1 MGGHQDSG
9 RPRMDSGRPRMV
21 AIVGGGASGALTAVA
36 LTRLADRQDRDLR
49 IQLFDPTGRPGRGLA
64 YGTTDLR
71 HLLNV
76 RAGRM
81 SAFPDEP
88 DDFVRWADSVGID
101 VHHGTFLPRRHY
113 GDYLAALVDDA
124 VRAGVLEVRRGWVRA
139 VRRTGHGFDLQTT
152 DGAAGADT
160 VVLAYGNL
168 PPATPGSAA
177 TRCDLVNAW
186 ETEALEQLPED
197 GPLLLVGTGLTAV
210 DAALTV
216 LGDHPDR
223 QAIAVSR
230 HGLLPRSHQ
239 VETEGVWPTSIPL
252 ADEPLTVSGLRTLLR
267 RDVAAAARA
276 GVDWRA
282 VMNGLR
288 PVTQSI
294 WLRLPESER
303 RIFLATA
310 AREWEVH
317 RHRTAPAVTTTLD
330 RLMADGRLTIRS
342 AALVGATPDPPGYSA
357 LLEAPDGT
365 RDELRVAAILN
376 CTGPRTD
383 VTGSDD
389 PLLASMLANGLIR
402 PDPLHLGLDTDDRGA
417 LVDRD
422 GDSDPR
428 LITVGPPRRGGL
440 WECNAVPEIRGHA
453 AQAARGLLAELGVD
467 PETSDARGVAEPAH
481 R

>member
-1 MGGHQDSG
+1 MNMGGQHDSG
-9 RPRMDSGRPRMV
+9 RPRTV

-36 LTRLADRQDRDLR
+36 LTRLADRSDRAIR
-49 IQLFDPTGRPGRGLA
+49 VQLFDPTTRPGRGLA

-88 DDFVRWADSVGID
+88 DDFVRWAESAGID
-101 VHHGTFLPRRHY
+101 VHRDTFLPRRYY
-113 GDYLAALVDDA
+113 GDYLAGLVDEA
-124 VRAGVLEVRRGWVRA
+124 VRTGVLEVRRGWVRA
-139 VRRTGHGFDLQTT
+139 VRRTEHGFVLQTT
-152 DGAAGADT
+152 DGAARADA

-168 PPATPGSAA
+168 PPATPGSTA

-186 ETEALEQLPED
+186 ESDAIERLPDD
-197 GPLLLVGTGLTAV
+197 GRLLLVGTGLTAV

-216 LGDHPDR
+216 LGDHPQR
-223 QAIAVSR
+223 RAIAVSR

-239 VETEGVWPTSIPL
+239 SGPEGVWSTPIP
-252 ADEPLTVSGLRTLLR
+252 AAGEPLTVAGLRALLHR
-267 RDVAAAARA
+267 EVAAAARA

-288 PVTQSI
+288 PVTQGI
-294 WLRLPESER
+294 WIRLSEDER

-317 RHRTAPAVTTTLD
+317 RHRTAPAVTETLD
-330 RLMADGRLTIRS
+330 RLMADGRLTIRR
-342 AALVGATPDPPGYSA
+342 AALVGAKPDPPGYRT

-389 PLLASMLANGLIR
+389 PLLASMLTDGLIR
-402 PDPLHLGLDTDDRGA
+402 PDPLHLGLDTDDLGA

-440 WECNAVPEIRGHA
+440 WECNAVPEIRDLA
-453 AQAARGLLAELGVD
+453 AQAARHLLAELDVE
-467 PETSDARGVAEPAH
+467 PEALADDRAVAGAARH
-481 R
+481 

>member
-1 MGGHQDSG
+1 MNMGGQHDSG
-9 RPRMDSGRPRMV
+9 RPRTV

-36 LTRLADRQDRDLR
+36 LTRLADRSDREIR
-49 IQLFDPTGRPGRGLA
+49 VQLFDPTGRPGRGLA

-88 DDFVRWADSVGID
+88 DDFLRWADSAGID
-101 VHHGTFLPRRHY
+101 VHHDTFLPRRYY
-113 GDYLAALVDDA
+113 GDYLAELVDDA
-124 VRAGVLEVRRGWVRA
+124 VRTGVLEVRRGWVRA
-139 VRRTGHGFDLQTT
+139 VRRTEHGFDLQTT
-152 DGAAGADT
+152 DGAARADA

-168 PPATPGSAA
+168 PPATPGSVD

-186 ETEALEQLPED
+186 ESDALERLPED

-216 LGDHPDR
+216 LGDHPQR
-223 QAIAVSR
+223 RAIAVSR

-239 VETEGVWPTSIPL
+239 AGPEGVWTTPIPP
-252 ADEPLTVSGLRTLLR
+252 AGEPLTVAGLRALLR
-267 RDVAAAARA
+267 REVTAAARA

-288 PVTQSI
+288 PVTQGI
-294 WLRLPESER
+294 WIRLSEDER

-317 RHRTAPAVTTTLD
+317 RHRTAPAVTETLD
-330 RLMADGRLTIRS
+330 SLMADGRLTIRR
-342 AALVGATPDPPGYSA
+342 AALVGARPDRPGYRA

-389 PLLASMLANGLIR
+389 PLLASMLADGLIR
-402 PDPLHLGLDTDDRGA
+402 PDPLHLGLDTDDLGA

-422 GDSDPR
+422 GGSDPR

-440 WECNAVPEIRGHA
+440 WECNAVPEIRDLA
-453 AQAARGLLAELGVD
+453 AQAASLLLAELDVEALADDRAVAGA
-467 PETSDARGVAEPAH
+467 ARH
-481 R
+481 